1 MRVRRSRPFVD
12 STLSTPPAAPLE
24 AWQPLTFGG
33 VAAFAAA
40 PAGRLLAVA
49 ALVALLVSAA
59 VWRLAVTVWSP
70 TISMAI
76 ARLPAEGAIDNG
88 HLVWPAGQAMSLAD
102 GSFVSISVTPPGTS
116 PPKHT
121 ADLQFNFRS
130 TSLHASS
137 LLGYIEI
144 PYPPGYVL
152 ALNRTEL
159 DPLWGAW
166 RPHALATVA
175 GTTFVILLAL
185 WAIIATLLTIP
196 LRAYALLLGRQ
207 PGLGGCWKL
216 AFAALLPGALIMCAA
231 LFGYGLRRLSLG
243 ELMLIH
249 GLHLLVN
256 TAYLLISPL
265 RIPEG
270 PPPSPFGEPPS
281 PFSAPTPASDA
292 SGNPFA
298 SPGIEDADASTE
310 TPTEQPVDPSPAIA
324 KPTTARTRA
333 CRQADRSPAPPRD
346 DDDDDLA
353 INPS

>member
-1 MRVRRSRPFVD
+1 
-12 STLSTPPAAPLE
+12 
-24 AWQPLTFGG
+24 LTFGG

-40 PAGRLLAVA
+40 PSGRLLAVA

-59 VWRLAVTVWSP
+59 VWHLAITVWSP

-102 GSFVSISVTPPGTS
+102 GSFVSISVTPPGTP

-121 ADLQFNFRS
+121 ADLQFDFRS
-130 TSLHASS
+130 TSLTVSS
-137 LLGYIEI
+137 LLGYIDI

-175 GTTFVILLAL
+175 GATFAILLVL
-185 WAIIATLLTIP
+185 WAIIATLLAIP

-216 AFAALLPGALIMCAA
+216 AFAALMPGALIMCAA

-243 ELMLIH
+243 ELMLFH

-270 PPPSPFGEPPS
+270 PPPSPFGPPPS
-281 PFSAPTPASDA
+281 PFSAPTPPSDV
-292 SGNPFA
+292 SENPFA
-298 SPGIEDADASTE
+298 SAGIEDANPSTE
-310 TPTEQPVDPSPAIA
+310 TPAQESVNRQPAGAGPAA
-324 KPTTARTRA
+324 ARTQAR
-333 CRQADRSPAPPRD
+333 RQPGRSPAPPRD
-346 DDDDDLA
+346 DDDDDDHLA

>member
-1 MRVRRSRPFVD
+1 MRARRPPPFVE
-12 STLSTPPAAPLE
+12 STRPAPPAAPVE

-70 TISMAI
+70 TISTAI
-76 ARLPAEGAIDNG
+76 AHLPAEGAIDDG

-121 ADLQFNFRS
+121 ADLQFDFRS
-130 TSLHASS
+130 TGLNASS

-175 GTTFVILLAL
+175 AATFVILLAL
-185 WAIIATLLTIP
+185 WAIIATLLAIP

-231 LFGYGLRRLSLG
+231 LFGYGLRRLGLG

-265 RIPEG
+265 CIPDS
-270 PPPSPFGEPPS
+270 PPPSPFTEPS
-281 PFSAPTPASDA
+281 PAPET

-298 SPGIEDADASTE
+298 EPGIDDADASTNA
-310 TPTEQPVDPSPAIA
+310 TAEQSVNRPPIGP
-324 KPTTARTRA
+324 KPTTAGIKARRQPGRA
-333 CRQADRSPAPPRD
+333 PAPPRD
-346 DDDDDLA
+346 DDDHLA

>member
-1 MRVRRSRPFVD
+1 MD
-12 STLSTPPAAPLE
+12 STRSAPLEAPLE

-40 PAGRLLAVA
+40 PGGRLLAVA

-102 GSFVSISVTPPGTS
+102 GSFVSISVTPPGAP

-121 ADLQFNFRS
+121 ADLQFDFRS
-130 TSLHASS
+130 TSLIASS

-144 PYPPGYVL
+144 PYPRGYVL

-175 GTTFVILLAL
+175 GATFVILLAL
-185 WAIIATLLTIP
+185 WAIIATFLAVP
-196 LRAYALLLGRQ
+196 LRAYALLLGRR

-265 RIPEG
+265 SIPEC
-270 PPPSPFGEPPS
+270 PPPS
-281 PFSAPTPASDA
+281 PFSAPAPPSD
-292 SGNPFA
+292 SSENPFA
-298 SPGIEDADASTE
+298 SPEIEDADALAETLTEEPVNLPPSARGLRQPGPRLADSRAAPLPHRTTTSTWGSI
-310 TPTEQPVDPSPAIA
+310 Q
-324 KPTTARTRA
+324 
-333 CRQADRSPAPPRD
+333 RS
-346 DDDDDLA
+346 L
-353 INPS
+353 